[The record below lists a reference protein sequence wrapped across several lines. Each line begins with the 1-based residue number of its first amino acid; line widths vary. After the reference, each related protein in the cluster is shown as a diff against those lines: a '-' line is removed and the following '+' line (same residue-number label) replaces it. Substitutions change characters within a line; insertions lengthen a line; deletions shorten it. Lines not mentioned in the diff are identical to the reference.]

1 MSGLERSPEP
11 TEIVELERGPV
22 LVFAPHPDD
31 EVVGVGGTCRRH
43 ALAGDEVRVVV
54 AYDGALGNR
63 GYENEVPAAFVA
75 RRQTECRAACD
86 ALGYAS
92 VNFLGHPENHELS
105 TDDLEKGA
113 AQMAALMAD
122 AAPRTVYAPWPG
134 ESHVDH
140 HQLGLAVG
148 RAFERYARE
157 ASGPVDLWFYEI
169 WSTFRPTRVVDIT
182 RQWPDKE
189 HALRLHATQVSAR
202 DIVHYIEGLNAYRSL
217 HIDRP
222 GVTHAEAFVGSE
234 EVTW

>member
-1 MSGLERSPEP
+1 MSATERSPEP
-11 TEIVELERGPV
+11 VEITELARGPV

-43 ALAGDEVRVVV
+43 ALAGDEVHAIV

-63 GYENEVPAAFVA
+63 GFEDEIPAAFVA
-75 RRQTECRAACD
+75 RRQAECRAACD

-113 AQMAALMAD
+113 AQMAALMD
-122 AAPRTVYAPWPG
+122 RVAPRTIYAPWPG

-140 HQLGLAVG
+140 HQLGVAVS
-148 RAFERYARE
+148 RAFEAHAAN

-182 RQWPDKE
+182 REWPDKE
-189 HALRLHATQVSAR
+189 RALRLHATQVSAR

-217 HIDRP
+217 HIDRD
-222 GVTHAEAFVGSE
+222 GVTHAEAFVGSN

>member
-11 TEIVELERGPV
+11 VEIAELARGPV

-31 EVVGVGGTCRRH
+31 EVVGIGGTCRRH
-43 ALAGDEVRVVV
+43 VLAGDAVHAVI

-63 GYENEVPAAFVA
+63 GYEHEVPAAFVA
-75 RRQTECRAACD
+75 RRQAECRAACD
-86 ALGYAS
+86 ALGYDS
-92 VNFLGHPENHELS
+92 VHFLGHPENHELS
-105 TDDLEKGA
+105 ADDLEKGA
-113 AQMAALMAD
+113 AQMAALMAKVG
-122 AAPRTVYAPWPG
+122 PRTVYAPWPG

-140 HQLGLAVG
+140 HQLGVAVG
-148 RAFERYARE
+148 RAFEQYAVGHE
-157 ASGPVDLWFYEI
+157 GAELWFYEI

-182 RQWPDKE
+182 HQWPDKE

-222 GVTHAEAFVGSE
+222 GVTHAEAFVGSK